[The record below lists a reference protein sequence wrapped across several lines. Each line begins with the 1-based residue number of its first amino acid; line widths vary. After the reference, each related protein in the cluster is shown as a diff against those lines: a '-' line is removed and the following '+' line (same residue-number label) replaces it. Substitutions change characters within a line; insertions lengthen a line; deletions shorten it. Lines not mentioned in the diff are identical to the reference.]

1 VGEQIPHCPDIARFH
16 IQELQDG
23 KCDSREALEV
33 KEKFLNLP
41 DIARFHFQDLQ
52 DGKYELR
59 DMTSKP
65 SGFQFWENP
74 AEDIYQDYFE
84 KIRNA
89 NG

>member
-1 VGEQIPHCPDIARFH
+1 MVAVRGIFNGLN
-16 IQELQDG
+16 IQLLE
-23 KCDSREALEV
+23 EVEV
-33 KEKFLNLP
+33 KANTMVLVTFLEEVNP
-41 DIARFHFQDLQ
+41 ES
-52 DGKYELR
+52 ELR

>member
-1 VGEQIPHCPDIARFH
+1 MLAVRGIFNGLN
-16 IQELQDG
+16 IQL
-23 KCDSREALEV
+23 LEKV
-33 KEKFLNLP
+33 EIKANTMVVVTFLEEVNP
-41 DIARFHFQDLQ
+41 E
-52 DGKYELR
+52 YELR